1 MERSTVDMANFKP
14 EVQPNDKQKEYD
26 DMVYAAF
33 SSPSGKELKK
43 SLEQYLTKP
52 SWIPGEDI
60 HCASYREGARR
71 FVMDLLNSYGRA
83 ELSNK

>member
-33 SSPSGKELKK
+33 SSPSGK
-43 SLEQYLTKP
+43 
-52 SWIPGEDI
+52 D
-60 HCASYREGARR
+60 
-71 FVMDLLNSYGRA
+71 DLA
-83 ELSNK
+83 